1 MRQSNKVFYLSK
13 RDVNSICSTDVI
25 IVIWAYLVFLRG
37 IKTLSHHVMLNP
49 TCTYMP
55 VCYIFHQSR
64 TRNKEPIN
72 YLPSD
77 FKNNLHTVN
86 GKHKIRPVD
95 ISSWISRKSIN
106 WLLLKN
112 YWIFSDK
119 IWYVFVGDIMN
130 QIYKT
135 SINLRDTINVTNV
148 FWAFWVIW
156 AHPRYPWYQ
165 FQDIYW
171 KKLIKL
177 KLGRGHGPSD
187 LPLYLDK
194 IICALMW
201 DNTWIFH

>member
-1 MRQSNKVFYLSK
+1 MQYRCHNCHMSISRFSSGHQDIISSCYVKSHMYIYASMLRISSIQNKKQGTYKLPSGVF
-13 RDVNSICSTDVI
+13 
-25 IVIWAYLVFLRG
+25 
-37 IKTLSHHVMLNP
+37 
-49 TCTYMP
+49 
-55 VCYIFHQSR
+55 
-64 TRNKEPIN
+64 
-72 YLPSD
+72 SD

-148 FWAFWVIW
+148 FWPFLVG
-156 AHPRYPWYQ
+156 
-165 FQDIYW
+165 D
-171 KKLIKL
+171 
-177 KLGRGHGPSD
+177 LGTS
-187 LPLYLDK
+187 
-194 IICALMW
+194 
-201 DNTWIFH
+201 